1 MPHLSIV
8 IPAYNEK
15 ERLPRTLERMLPYLR
30 AQDVSFEIVVSD
42 DGSTD
47 ETAALV
53 RAMSKEAPELRL
65 LSDGVNRGR
74 GAAVKRGI
82 ADARG
87 DLILET
93 DSDGSVAD
101 EAIGRFVRYLDA
113 HPEAAVV
120 FGSREIAGARIVVWQ
135 PPLRVFLGYG
145 LLYLTRFL
153 FGMWSTTDFTLGFKM
168 YRRDAARDI
177 FAHQYD
183 PYFVAEAEKC
193 FIAKLRGH
201 TFVELPVTWTD
212 DPNSRVRPAR
222 DVPRALKG
230 LAAIMWR
237 YVRGVYRK

>member
-1 MPHLSIV
+1 
-8 IPAYNEK
+8 
-15 ERLPRTLERMLPYLR
+15 
-30 AQDVSFEIVVSD
+30 
-42 DGSTD
+42 
-47 ETAALV
+47 
-53 RAMSKEAPELRL
+53 
-65 LSDGVNRGR
+65 
-74 GAAVKRGI
+74 
-82 ADARG
+82 
-87 DLILET
+87 
-93 DSDGSVAD
+93 
-101 EAIGRFVRYLDA
+101 
-113 HPEAAVV
+113 
-120 FGSREIAGARIVVWQ
+120 VWQ

-145 LLYLTRFL
+145 FLYLTRLL

-201 TFVELPVTWTD
+201 AFVELPVTWTD